1 LLKSSEQEK
10 NKIKS
15 VFDKVFP
22 VAPVATF
29 GAFFYEEKIEMTRD
43 DAKVGAT
50 SLGDALRKDGLE
62 GERGLEGGG
71 GPSADVEART
81 REGKR
86 GCLNDR
92 IGSIARIAKNF
103 SKKGRGGV
111 PNCASSD
118 YHYNIDEPPRRRR
131 RKIDGEGGALW
142 RPSVAVGGE
151 RVRNGVGRFR
161 RRKTSNG
168 LNRRIS
174 NETTFRDWLDF
185 LSYERLRRRERD
197 GGGDR

>member
-50 SLGDALRKDGLE
+50 GLGDALRKDGLE

-118 YHYNIDEPPRRRR
+118 YH
-131 RKIDGEGGALW
+131 
-142 RPSVAVGGE
+142 
-151 RVRNGVGRFR
+151 
-161 RRKTSNG
+161 
-168 LNRRIS
+168 
-174 NETTFRDWLDF
+174 
-185 LSYERLRRRERD
+185 
-197 GGGDR
+197 